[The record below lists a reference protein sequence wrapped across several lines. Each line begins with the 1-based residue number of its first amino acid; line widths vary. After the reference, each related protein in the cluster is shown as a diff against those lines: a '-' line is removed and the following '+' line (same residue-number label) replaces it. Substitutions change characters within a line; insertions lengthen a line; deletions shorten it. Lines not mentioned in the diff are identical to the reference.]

1 MLSTLTENPSSKVV
15 FKQLLVPCMSNIT
28 RAEYILFNTTDFRA
42 CQYELLCPESAEVDE
57 ELMTP
62 TYQEN

>member
-1 MLSTLTENPSSKVV
+1 MHVQYYQGRIHP
-15 FKQLLVPCMSNIT
+15 FQ
-28 RAEYILFNTTDFRA
+28 TTDFRA